1 MTKAQKAHY
10 SRVAALGCILC
21 RRLGYEG
28 TPPELHHIRR
38 AGRRADAP
46 VIPLC
51 PPHHRGNIGIHGM
64 GRKAFE
70 RHYEITEEE
79 LLAWTGELLG
89 N

>member
-70 RHYEITEEE
+70 RHYEVTEEE
-79 LLAWTGELLG
+79 LLAWMGELLG
-89 N
+89 D

>member
-70 RHYEITEEE
+70 RHYEVTEEE

-89 N
+89 D

>member
-1 MTKAQKAHY
+1 VTKAQKAHY
-10 SRVAALGCILC
+10 SRVAALSCILC

-70 RHYEITEEE
+70 RHYEVTEEE
-79 LLAWTGELLG
+79 LLAWMGELLG
-89 N
+89 D